1 MFVGSECGNGKG
13 IPRKSRM
20 WSRWSSCGT
29 QTRGKKNADR
39 EIGNAKRA
47 GRKYENK
54 GPLGNKIRKG
64 ETRQL
69 EKEHRT
75 EEGNGRRRKMGALHH
90 FSASAVAR
98 EGPCEG
104 ARGCL
109 LMVARVGLSKIES
122 REAKVLKVIGFAER
136 KY

>member
-1 MFVGSECGNGKG
+1 MKG
-13 IPRKSRM
+13 
-20 WSRWSSCGT
+20 RWFGGRFET
-29 QTRGKKNADR
+29 LDQHLMVPELKK
-39 EIGNAKRA
+39 G
-47 GRKYENK
+47 
-54 GPLGNKIRKG
+54 
-64 ETRQL
+64 
-69 EKEHRT
+69 
-75 EEGNGRRRKMGALHH
+75 RKMGALHH